1 MEKLPLYLP
10 RKRCELCVTVMM
22 RKIAQI
28 PHLCH
33 GLAFYFATCNDVPP
47 SILHSYPNVIYWSYT
62 GGCNRKLAVGEAF
75 VRPCPPPAICSWLS
89 SPNYNVPFCPWDGQY
104 SAPGVEDGLQ
114 PDNGADL
121 PSDGLPPQG
130 SAMGLPA
137 VPGFGMVGQ

>member
-1 MEKLPLYLP
+1 M
-10 RKRCELCVTVMM
+10 
-22 RKIAQI
+22 
-28 PHLCH
+28 
-33 GLAFYFATCNDVPP
+33 
-47 SILHSYPNVIYWSYT
+47 SS
-62 GGCNRKLAVGEAF
+62 GGCKRKLAVGEAF
-75 VRPCPPPAICSWLS
+75 VRPCPPHAICSWLS